1 MKQLVTLLFCVP
13 FLAQAQV
20 NHNVQVGGSTVGG
33 TPPFY
38 SPQNL
43 TISVGD
49 IVRWTN
55 TSGTHNVN
63 GSTTLFPAN
72 PQGFSSGSPQ
82 GGSWTFEFTFT
93 IAGVYNYHCTQ
104 QGHSATQFGSI
115 TVLNPTVV
123 EENTQADDIL
133 LFPVP
138 ANDQLNVLF
147 GTQRVD
153 RAELIA
159 LDGRTMLTVNTS
171 GTDRTVLATSA
182 LSAGHYMLRLYTAE
196 GAVISRSFY
205 KD

>member
-1 MKQLVTLLFCVP
+1 
-13 FLAQAQV
+13 
-20 NHNVQVGGSTVGG
+20 
-33 TPPFY
+33 
-38 SPQNL
+38 
-43 TISVGD
+43 
-49 IVRWTN
+49 
-55 TSGTHNVN
+55 
-63 GSTTLFPAN
+63 
-72 PQGFSSGSPQ
+72 
-82 GGSWTFEFTFT
+82 
-93 IAGVYNYHCTQ
+93 
-104 QGHSATQFGSI
+104 
-115 TVLNPTVV
+115 LNPTVV

-147 GTQRVD
+147 GTRRVD